1 MQVIYNCSG
10 ECLGPKA
17 VGLGNFDGLHLGHM
31 TLINT
36 LIKEARSEGI
46 RSIVYTFKQHPENVL
61 VKDRSLPLLN
71 SRGKKVELLSGT
83 GLDLLYFDEFDEQYS
98 RIEPE
103 DFVRDILVNRLEAR
117 IVVAGFNYRYGHK
130 GKGGLELL
138 EELGNRYGYKLIV
151 IPPVRIDGEVVSS
164 TLIRDL
170 LIAGNIQTAEKYLG
184 RYYSL
189 TGTVRSGDRRGS
201 ALGFPT
207 ANLLP
212 ENHLVIPARGVY
224 LTKTK
229 IDGTPFNSISNIGI
243 KPTFGDAGQVTVE
256 THILDYSN
264 DIYGKNIELF
274 FIDKIRDEMKFSSVE
289 QLKEQVARDISLARH
304 LHNH

>member
-61 VKDRSLPLLN
+61 VKDRSLPLLT
-71 SRGKKVELLSGT
+71 SRGKKIELLSGT

-98 RIEPE
+98 MIEPE
-103 DFVRDILVNRLEAR
+103 DFVRDILVERLEAR

-170 LIAGNIQTAEKYLG
+170 LIAGNIQTAAKFLG
-184 RYYSL
+184 RNYSL
-189 TGTVRSGDRRGS
+189 TGTVRPATGEDR
-201 ALGFPT
+201 P
-207 ANLLP
+207 
-212 ENHLVIPARGVY
+212 LVFRRQTFYLKTILSFRRGVY